1 MRLSVING
9 AGNVSVSLYTPF
21 VTIGV
26 DGCQLTVAPRARLPL
41 LLRPVPPFHVPPFHG
56 RCAAGRHANRRLA
69 NRRLTN
75 VLAMYRSNAIPSS

>member
-26 DGCQLTVAPRARLPL
+26 DGCQLTVAPRARLP

-75 VLAMYRSNAIPSS
+75 VLAMYRSNEIPSS